1 MPFERT
7 PTHVARWSA
16 AALGAAWVVLVL
28 HVAGALPSVALG
40 QTVQAPLFRALD
52 LGYRLDEA
60 RRALAP
66 PLQWGL
72 ALLALAATAG
82 LAWRL
87 PRVALGVVLLPALGL
102 VTFAAALEPVWF
114 GLLGLGLVLRGPLE
128 RPVAPRTGLA
138 AAVCL
143 SPALWNASLLATHS
157 RGTAFDGLALLTAA
171 HPLLAWSLL
180 AVLLVVFF
188 AWSPWRLDALP
199 PPRALG
205 AAALTALGLAL
216 SVAGDTSVT
225 AAGVVAVVAAAGTL
239 LPRGPA
245 EGLLDGLASA
255 TLVAWGVVLLE
266 TGFLLPACSDLER
279 PGVHLLAADRGAF
292 DVAAGAAG
300 VGASYRPE
308 RVLRVVHEGEA
319 PVSVPFSGGEPEEVV
334 ALPRGFLVTVAPEEP
349 DAGGLTEL
357 WRVEGSRA
365 RRVPTTGLCG
375 IASSLWEEDRGTLL
389 LGCENEPLLYRYH
402 PESQAVEGP
411 LAAELTGDVE
421 DLATDGEHLF
431 VVPLVHGNRLL
442 QLDRETRRLQAA
454 APVGSVVY
462 TVEWAP
468 QAGRVFASSFVQGG
482 LLVFAPEPLERVAHV
497 RTGLGTRALG
507 IATGRGREVA
517 VVGSMLRSGPTL
529 VDTRTLERTR
539 LDLGG
544 LVKGLHVESDGRVR
558 FSSTC
563 GLLELDLDEL
573 LRSRGP

>member
-1 MPFERT
+1 MPPERT
-7 PTHVARWSA
+7 PTHAARWFA

-28 HVAGALPSVALG
+28 HVAGMLPSVGLG
-40 QTVQAPLFRALD
+40 QAVQVPIFRALD
-52 LGYRLDEA
+52 LGFRIDEA

-66 PLQWGL
+66 PLQWSIG
-72 ALLALAATAG
+72 LLALAATAG

-114 GLLGLGLVLRGPLE
+114 GLLGLGLALRGPVE
-128 RPVAPRTGLA
+128 QPAAPRTALA
-138 AAVCL
+138 AAICL

-171 HPLLAWSLL
+171 HPAVAW
-180 AVLLVVFF
+180 VLLVVLLAAFF
-188 AWSPWRLDALP
+188 SWSPWRLGAPP

-205 AAALTALGLAL
+205 AAAATGLGVALL
-216 SVAGDTSVT
+216 VAGDTSVT
-225 AAGVVAVVAAAGTL
+225 ATGVAAVVAAAWTL
-239 LPRGPA
+239 LPRSPSAGV
-245 EGLLDGLASA
+245 LDGLASA

-266 TGFLLPACSDLER
+266 TGFLLPACSDLEH

-292 DVAAGAAG
+292 DVAAGSEG
-300 VGASYRPE
+300 VGASYRRQ
-308 RVLRVVHEGEA
+308 RVLRLVREGEA
-319 PVSVPFSGGEPEEVV
+319 PVSVPFVGGEPEEIV
-334 ALPRGFLVTVAPEEP
+334 ALPSGYLVTVAPEEP

-357 WRVEGSRA
+357 WTVEGGEA
-365 RRVPTTGLCG
+365 RRVATSGLCG
-375 IASSLWEEDRGTLL
+375 IASSLWEEDTGTLL

-402 PESQAVEGP
+402 PESRAVEGP

-462 TVEWAP
+462 AVERAP
-468 QAGRVFASSFVQGG
+468 EAGRLLASSFVQGG
-482 LLVFAPEPLERVAHV
+482 LLVFASESLERVAHV

-507 IATGRGREVA
+507 ITTTGETELA

-544 LVKGLHVESDGRVR
+544 LIKGLDVERDGRVR

-563 GLLELDLDEL
+563 GLVELDLGEL
-573 LRSRGP
+573 LSR